1 MSKIID
7 MECQG
12 VLIGAGRAGGRSTS
26 GKVER
31 FWNDEGRVQFRAAT
45 PDTVEKSLEF
55 MDKAGIDIGP
65 IGGLVGGAA
74 DLNDIKSL
82 NNACAEIVKKYP
94 KRFVGLAAASLF
106 GGKPAFDEM
115 ERAIKDLGMK
125 AFRINARPEGRHLDS
140 RELWP
145 FYEKVSQLG
154 VPLDVHI
161 AGAMDGFDALH
172 APYALYYIMAR
183 EFNQCA
189 ETLRICLGGVLEDF
203 PDLVIIMH
211 HFGGGVSAVMERLD
225 VYERMMGDNLYQDKP
240 LISKPWREYFNKL
253 YFSMGGRE
261 DIAMASTKCALT
273 TISPDHLMFATD
285 WSPNFEDN
293 PQGVRHYIEEI
304 RELPLPKDDIEGM
317 LGGNAAK
324 VMGI

>member
-1 MSKIID
+1 MIID

-12 VLIGAGRAGGRSTS
+12 VPIGAPRGE
-26 GKVER
+26 GKNQR
-31 FWNDEGRVQFRAAT
+31 YWDAEGKFQYRGNT
-45 PDTVEKSLEF
+45 PDSVEESLEF
-55 MDKAGIDIGP
+55 MDMAGIDMAP
-65 IGGLVGGAA
+65 IGGPSSAG
-74 DLNDIKSL
+74 DLNDLISR

-94 KRFVGLAAASLF
+94 KRFTGLAGALPF

-125 AFRINARPEGRHLDS
+125 AFRITARPEGRHLDS

-161 AGAMDGFDALH
+161 QAAPEGFGALED
-172 APYALYYIMAR
+172 APYPLYYIMAR
-183 EFNQCA
+183 EFSQCA
-189 ETLRICLGGVLEDF
+189 ETLRICLGGALEDF
-203 PDLVIIMH
+203 PDLVVIMH
-211 HFGGGVSAVMERLD
+211 HFGGGVSAIMERLD
-225 VYERMMGDNLYQDKP
+225 VYERIIGDTFYYGKP

-261 DIAMASTKCALT
+261 DIAIASIKCALT
-273 TISPDHLMFATD
+273 TISPKKMMFATD
-285 WSPNFEDN
+285 WSPNFEEN
-293 PQGVRHYIEEI
+293 HEGIKHFIEEI
-304 RELPLPKDDIEGM
+304 RELPLPKEDIEGI

-324 VMGI
+324 VLGI